1 MPYISPSARP
11 QRAARVNLEEV
22 TPVVLRV
29 PDGRRCAGKLR
40 VISVTGGLVSLS
52 PPLEIGLAVKVMF
65 LTDKGPVLG
74 AAQML
79 SPVAWDRQPFR
90 FLALCEDDRSKLCAA
105 IQSKL
110 AKIRRELEERSNAL
124 GQMEKFRAW

>member
-1 MPYISPSARP
+1 MPYVSQSARP
-11 QRAARVNLEEV
+11 ERAERVHLEEV

-40 VISVTGGLVSLS
+40 VISVTGGLLSLS

-65 LTDKGPVLG
+65 LTENGSVLG

-90 FLALCEDDRSKLCAA
+90 FLTICEQDRSRLYAT

-110 AKIRRELEERSNAL
+110 TKIRREIEQRSQER

>member
-1 MPYISPSARP
+1 MPYVSQSARP
-11 QRAARVNLEEV
+11 QRAERVNLEEV

-40 VISVTGGLVSLS
+40 VISVTGGLLSLS

-65 LTDKGPVLG
+65 LTENGSVLG

-90 FLALCEDDRSKLCAA
+90 FLALCEDDRSKLYAA

-110 AKIRRELEERSNAL
+110 AKIRRELEERSRERE
-124 GQMEKFRAW
+124 QIEKFTAW